1 MRIIV
6 EGPQGSGKST
16 FIHHVL
22 IDALRR
28 AGRGARFYD
37 GESGEPNMTLTGN
50 DYIDVYEKQTDI

>member
-1 MRIIV
+1 MKIII
-6 EGPQGSGKST
+6 EGTAETCSN

-37 GESGEPNMTLTGN
+37 EDAAQPRMTLTGT
-50 DYIDVYEKQTDI
+50 DYIEVHERRA